1 LSRYE
6 GNEQAN
12 VASGTSFPIRVARR
26 RHTAQLARLRRVG
39 ELRKAQFMLTSMS
52 SRVVLTYGSF
62 DLFHQ
67 GHARLLQRLS
77 MLGSELI
84 VGCSTDAYNAK
95 MGVPSVTPYA
105 QRRLMLE
112 SCRFVSRVI
121 AEQEWDQKYT
131 DIINY
136 NVSVFA
142 MGEDWTGQFDHFE
155 DITQVV
161 YVPRAQIIG
170 QRRPF
175 HATPQPS
182 LRQVAAG

>member
-1 LSRYE
+1 MIS
-6 GNEQAN
+6 
-12 VASGTSFPIRVARR
+12 P
-26 RHTAQLARLRRVG
+26 
-39 ELRKAQFMLTSMS
+39 MS

-84 VGCSTDAYNAK
+84 VGCSTDAYNEK
-95 MGVPSVTPYA
+95 MGVPAVTSYS

-142 MGEDWTGQFDHFE
+142 MGDDWTGQFDHFE

-161 YVPRAQIIG
+161 YVPRADIIG
-170 QRRPF
+170 ERRPF
-175 HATPQPS
+175 HVVPQPA
-182 LRQVAAG
+182 LRVAAG

>member
-1 LSRYE
+1 
-6 GNEQAN
+6 
-12 VASGTSFPIRVARR
+12 
-26 RHTAQLARLRRVG
+26 
-39 ELRKAQFMLTSMS
+39 M
-52 SRVVLTYGSF
+52 TYGSF

-95 MGVPSVTPYA
+95 MGVPAITPYA

-121 AEQEWDQKYT
+121 AEQEWDQKYA

-142 MGEDWTGQFDHFE
+142 MGEEWTGQFDAFE
-155 DITQVV
+155 DITNVV
-161 YVPRAQIIG
+161 YIPRADIIG
-170 QRRPF
+170 ERRPF
-175 HATPQPS
+175 NAVPQQA
-182 LRQVAAG
+182 LRVASA

>member
-1 LSRYE
+1 MIS
-6 GNEQAN
+6 
-12 VASGTSFPIRVARR
+12 P
-26 RHTAQLARLRRVG
+26 
-39 ELRKAQFMLTSMS
+39 MS

-84 VGCSTDAYNAK
+84 IGCSTDAYNEE
-95 MGVPSVTPYA
+95 MGLPAVTSYA

-142 MGEDWTGQFDHFE
+142 MGDDWTGQFDHFE

-161 YVPRAQIIG
+161 YVPRADIIG
-170 QRRPF
+170 ERSPF
-175 HATPQPS
+175 HLVPQPA
-182 LRQVAAG
+182 LRVAAG

>member
-1 LSRYE
+1 MIS
-6 GNEQAN
+6 
-12 VASGTSFPIRVARR
+12 P
-26 RHTAQLARLRRVG
+26 
-39 ELRKAQFMLTSMS
+39 MS

-84 VGCSTDAYNAK
+84 VGCSTDAYNEE
-95 MGVPSVTPYA
+95 MGLPTVTSYA

-142 MGEDWTGQFDHFE
+142 MGDDWTGQFDHFE

-161 YVPRAQIIG
+161 YVPRADIIG
-170 QRRPF
+170 ERRPF
-175 HATPQPS
+175 HLVPQPA
-182 LRQVAAG
+182 LRVAAG

>member
-1 LSRYE
+1 MIS
-6 GNEQAN
+6 
-12 VASGTSFPIRVARR
+12 P
-26 RHTAQLARLRRVG
+26 
-39 ELRKAQFMLTSMS
+39 MS

-84 VGCSTDAYNAK
+84 VGCSTDVYNEE
-95 MGVPSVTPYA
+95 MGVPAVTSYA

-142 MGEDWTGQFDHFE
+142 MGDDWTGQFDHFE

-161 YVPRAQIIG
+161 YVPRTDIIG
-170 QRRPF
+170 ERRPF
-175 HATPQPS
+175 HLVPQPA
-182 LRQVAAG
+182 LRVAAG

>member
-1 LSRYE
+1 MI
-6 GNEQAN
+6 
-12 VASGTSFPIRVARR
+12 TPI
-26 RHTAQLARLRRVG
+26 T
-39 ELRKAQFMLTSMS
+39 

-77 MLGSELI
+77 MLGTELI
-84 VGCSTDAYNAK
+84 VGCSTDAYNEK
-95 MGVPSVTPYA
+95 MGVPAVTSYA

-121 AEQEWDQKYT
+121 AEQDWDQKYT

-161 YVPRAQIIG
+161 YVPRAEIIG
-170 QRRPF
+170 ARRPF
-175 HATPQPS
+175 HAVPQQP
-182 LRQVAAG
+182 RRAVAGL

>member
-1 LSRYE
+1 MLS
-6 GNEQAN
+6 Q
-12 VASGTSFPIRVARR
+12 
-26 RHTAQLARLRRVG
+26 
-39 ELRKAQFMLTSMS
+39 MS

-77 MLGSELI
+77 MLGSELV
-84 VGCSTDAYNAK
+84 VGCSTDAYNEE
-95 MGVPSVTPYA
+95 MGVPAVTSYA

-136 NVSVFA
+136 NVSIFA
-142 MGEDWTGQFDHFE
+142 MGEDWRGQFDQFE

-161 YVPRAQIIG
+161 YLPRADIIG
-170 QRRPF
+170 ERRPF
-175 HATPQPS
+175 HAVPQPA
-182 LRQVAAG
+182 LRMAAG

>member
-1 LSRYE
+1 MIS
-6 GNEQAN
+6 
-12 VASGTSFPIRVARR
+12 P
-26 RHTAQLARLRRVG
+26 
-39 ELRKAQFMLTSMS
+39 MS

-84 VGCSTDAYNAK
+84 VGCSTDAYNEE
-95 MGVPSVTPYA
+95 MGVPAVTSYA

-142 MGEDWTGQFDHFE
+142 MGDDWTGQFDHFE

-161 YVPRAQIIG
+161 YVPRADIIG
-170 QRRPF
+170 ERRPF
-175 HATPQPS
+175 HLVQQPA
-182 LRQVAAG
+182 LRVAAG

>member
-1 LSRYE
+1 MIS
-6 GNEQAN
+6 
-12 VASGTSFPIRVARR
+12 P
-26 RHTAQLARLRRVG
+26 
-39 ELRKAQFMLTSMS
+39 MS
-52 SRVVLTYGSF
+52 SRVVLTYGLF

-84 VGCSTDAYNAK
+84 VGCSTDSYNEE
-95 MGVPSVTPYA
+95 MGLPAVTSYA

-142 MGEDWTGQFDHFE
+142 MGDDWTGQFDHFE

-161 YVPRAQIIG
+161 YVPRADIIG
-170 QRRPF
+170 ERRPF
-175 HATPQPS
+175 HLVPQPA
-182 LRQVAAG
+182 LRVAAG

>member
-1 LSRYE
+1 MLS
-6 GNEQAN
+6 
-12 VASGTSFPIRVARR
+12 P
-26 RHTAQLARLRRVG
+26 
-39 ELRKAQFMLTSMS
+39 MS

-67 GHARLLQRLS
+67 GHASLLQRLS

-84 VGCSTDAYNAK
+84 VGCSTDAYNEE
-95 MGVPSVTPYA
+95 MGLPSVTSYA

-142 MGEDWTGQFDHFE
+142 MGESWRGQFDHFE

-161 YVPRAQIIG
+161 YVPRSEIIG
-170 QRRPF
+170 ARRPF
-175 HATPQPS
+175 YAVPAHGLS
-182 LRQVAAG
+182 VAAG

>member
-1 LSRYE
+1 MIS
-6 GNEQAN
+6 
-12 VASGTSFPIRVARR
+12 P
-26 RHTAQLARLRRVG
+26 
-39 ELRKAQFMLTSMS
+39 MS

-84 VGCSTDAYNAK
+84 VGCSTDSYNEE
-95 MGVPSVTPYA
+95 MGLPAVTSYA

-142 MGEDWTGQFDHFE
+142 MGDDWTGQFDHFE

-161 YVPRAQIIG
+161 YVPRADIIG
-170 QRRPF
+170 ERRPF
-175 HATPQPS
+175 HLVPQPA
-182 LRQVAAG
+182 LRVAAG

>member
-1 LSRYE
+1 
-6 GNEQAN
+6 
-12 VASGTSFPIRVARR
+12 
-26 RHTAQLARLRRVG
+26 
-39 ELRKAQFMLTSMS
+39 
-52 SRVVLTYGSF
+52 
-62 DLFHQ
+62 
-67 GHARLLQRLS
+67 

-84 VGCSTDAYNAK
+84 VGCSTDSYNEE
-95 MGVPSVTPYA
+95 MGLPAVTSYA

-142 MGEDWTGQFDHFE
+142 MGDDWTGQFDHFE

-161 YVPRAQIIG
+161 YVPRADIIG
-170 QRRPF
+170 ERRPF
-175 HATPQPS
+175 HLVPQPA
-182 LRQVAAG
+182 LRVAAG

>member
-1 LSRYE
+1 MIS
-6 GNEQAN
+6 
-12 VASGTSFPIRVARR
+12 P
-26 RHTAQLARLRRVG
+26 
-39 ELRKAQFMLTSMS
+39 MS

-84 VGCSTDAYNAK
+84 VGCSTDAYNEE
-95 MGVPSVTPYA
+95 MGLPAVTSYA

-142 MGEDWTGQFDHFE
+142 MGDDWTGQFDHFE

-161 YVPRAQIIG
+161 YVPRADIIG
-170 QRRPF
+170 ERRPF
-175 HATPQPS
+175 HLVPQPA
-182 LRQVAAG
+182 LRVGV

>member
-1 LSRYE
+1 MMS
-6 GNEQAN
+6 
-12 VASGTSFPIRVARR
+12 P
-26 RHTAQLARLRRVG
+26 
-39 ELRKAQFMLTSMS
+39 MS

-84 VGCSTDAYNAK
+84 VGCSTDAYNEE
-95 MGVPSVTPYA
+95 MGVPSVTSYA

-121 AEQEWDQKYT
+121 AEQDWDQKYT

-142 MGEDWTGQFDHFE
+142 MGEDWRGQFDNFE

-161 YVPRAQIIG
+161 YVPRAEIIG
-170 QRRPF
+170 NRRPF
-175 HATPQPS
+175 NAIPQPA
-182 LRQVAAG
+182 LRMVAG

>member
-1 LSRYE
+1 
-6 GNEQAN
+6 
-12 VASGTSFPIRVARR
+12 
-26 RHTAQLARLRRVG
+26 
-39 ELRKAQFMLTSMS
+39 MS

-84 VGCSTDAYNAK
+84 VGCSTDAYNEE
-95 MGVPSVTPYA
+95 MGVPSVTSYA

-121 AEQEWDQKYT
+121 AEQDWDQKYT

-142 MGEDWTGQFDHFE
+142 MGEDWRGQFDNFE

-161 YVPRAQIIG
+161 YVPRAEIIG
-170 QRRPF
+170 NRRPF
-175 HATPQPS
+175 NAIPQPA
-182 LRQVAAG
+182 LRMVAG

>member
-1 LSRYE
+1 MI
-6 GNEQAN
+6 
-12 VASGTSFPIRVARR
+12 TSI
-26 RHTAQLARLRRVG
+26 
-39 ELRKAQFMLTSMS
+39 S

-67 GHARLLQRLS
+67 GHAHLLKRLS
-77 MLGSELI
+77 MMGSELI
-84 VGCSTDAYNAK
+84 VGCSTDAYNEK
-95 MGVPSVTPYA
+95 MGVPAVTSYA

-142 MGEDWTGQFDHFE
+142 MGDEWTGQFDHFE
-155 DITQVV
+155 DLTQVV
-161 YVPRAQIIG
+161 YVPRTQIIG
-170 QRRPF
+170 TPRPF
-175 HATPQPS
+175 HAVPEPLLKIAS
-182 LRQVAAG
+182 AR

>member
-1 LSRYE
+1 
-6 GNEQAN
+6 
-12 VASGTSFPIRVARR
+12 
-26 RHTAQLARLRRVG
+26 
-39 ELRKAQFMLTSMS
+39 MS

-62 DLFHQ
+62 DPFHQ

-84 VGCSTDAYNAK
+84 VGCSTDAYNEA
-95 MGVPSVTPYA
+95 MGVPAVTSYA

-121 AEQEWDQKYT
+121 AEQDMEQKYT

-136 NVSVFA
+136 NISVFA
-142 MGEDWTGQFDHFE
+142 MGDEWKGQFDHLE

-161 YVPRAQIIG
+161 YVPRDEMIG

-175 HATPQPS
+175 HAIQQPK
-182 LRQVAAG
+182 LRAVAAG

>member
-1 LSRYE
+1 MI
-6 GNEQAN
+6 
-12 VASGTSFPIRVARR
+12 TP
-26 RHTAQLARLRRVG
+26 
-39 ELRKAQFMLTSMS
+39 LTS
-52 SRVVLTYGSF
+52 RIVLTYGSF

-77 MLGSELI
+77 MMGTELI
-84 VGCSTDAYNAK
+84 VGCSTDAYNEK
-95 MGVPSVTPYA
+95 MGVPAVTSYA

-121 AEQEWDQKYT
+121 AEQDWDQKYT

-142 MGEDWTGQFDHFE
+142 MGEDWTGQFDQFE

-161 YVPRAQIIG
+161 YLPRAEIIG
-170 QRRPF
+170 TRKPF
-175 HATPQPS
+175 HAVQHNQM
-182 LRQVAAG
+182 RAVAAG

>member
-1 LSRYE
+1 MLS
-6 GNEQAN
+6 
-12 VASGTSFPIRVARR
+12 P
-26 RHTAQLARLRRVG
+26 
-39 ELRKAQFMLTSMS
+39 MS

-77 MLGSELI
+77 MMGSELI
-84 VGCSTDAYNAK
+84 VGCSTDAYNEE
-95 MGVPSVTPYA
+95 MGVPSVTSYG

-121 AEQEWDQKYT
+121 AEQEWDKKYT

-142 MGEDWTGQFDHFE
+142 MGDDWRGQFDHFE

-161 YVPRAQIIG
+161 YIPRADIIG
-170 QRRPF
+170 ERRPF
-175 HATPQPS
+175 HLVPQPS
-182 LRQVAAG
+182 LRVAAG

>member
-1 LSRYE
+1 MIS
-6 GNEQAN
+6 
-12 VASGTSFPIRVARR
+12 P
-26 RHTAQLARLRRVG
+26 
-39 ELRKAQFMLTSMS
+39 MS

-84 VGCSTDAYNAK
+84 VGCSTDAYNEEIGLPA
-95 MGVPSVTPYA
+95 VTSYA

-142 MGEDWTGQFDHFE
+142 MGDDWTGQFDHFE

-161 YVPRAQIIG
+161 YVPRADIIG
-170 QRRPF
+170 ERRPF
-175 HATPQPS
+175 HLVPQPA
-182 LRQVAAG
+182 LRVAAG

>member
-1 LSRYE
+1 MLS
-6 GNEQAN
+6 
-12 VASGTSFPIRVARR
+12 P
-26 RHTAQLARLRRVG
+26 
-39 ELRKAQFMLTSMS
+39 MS

-67 GHARLLQRLS
+67 GHAQLLHRLS
-77 MLGSELI
+77 TMGTELI
-84 VGCSTDAYNAK
+84 VGCSTDSYNEK
-95 MGVPSVTPYA
+95 MGVPAVTPYA

-142 MGEDWTGQFDHFE
+142 MGDDWAGQFDDLE

-161 YVPRAQIIG
+161 YVPRASIIG
-170 QRRPF
+170 SRKPF
-175 HATPQPS
+175 HMVPKPT
-182 LRQVAAG
+182 LRAVAGI